1 MVLLEELP
9 ELLELYMDESS
20 SLGLFRQNASFFI
33 HENLES
39 IERFGVFLR
48 QGAAL
53 TIVTPG
59 GSLPSPLPSPG
70 GGTGKP
76 KGCLI
81 AGPFSTE
88 RTANKP

>member
-20 SLGLFRQNASFFI
+20 SLRLFRQNASFFI

-39 IERFGVFLR
+39 IEHFGVFFLR
-48 QGAAL
+48 QGIAF
-53 TIVTPG
+53 TTVTPG
-59 GSLPSPLPSPG
+59 GTFPPNG
-70 GGTGKP
+70 GGIGKLM
-76 KGCLI
+76 GCLI

-88 RTANKP
+88 RTASRP